1 MDKRLEVKEKEMA
14 ELRVKIKVLEID
26 IGSLRLDKTNYQQ

>member
-26 IGSLRLDKTNYQQ
+26 IDSLRLDKTNYQQ